1 MLLKTKKFYR
11 GKASQL
17 ELLSRGLPGF
27 DENLAIGCG
36 RQVSLSELKNW
47 LEEKI
52 SASSDLEIVTEKDAK
67 MTCILF
73 AEYPDYEG
81 YNIFGCS
88 CFIGRADKSKI
99 TYCGLCGDVNTF
111 RFTDTNSVKVFV
123 R

>member
-1 MLLKTKKFYR
+1 MLLKTKKYYR
-11 GKASQL
+11 EKASSL

-27 DENLAIGCG
+27 DENPIIGCG
-36 RQVSLSELKNW
+36 KKISLSELKNW

-52 SASSDLEIVTEKDAK
+52 SASGDLKIVAEKDAK
-67 MTCILF
+67 MTCVLF
-73 AEYPDYEG
+73 AEYPDSEG
-81 YNIFGCS
+81 YDIFGCS
-88 CFIGRADKSKI
+88 CFIGRTDKSKI

>member
-11 GKASQL
+11 EKASQL
-17 ELLSRGLPGF
+17 ELFSRGLSGF
-27 DENLAIGCG
+27 DENPIIGCG
-36 RQVSLSELKNW
+36 KKLGLSELKNW

-52 SASSDLEIVTEKDAK
+52 SATGELKIVDEKDAK
-67 MTCILF
+67 ITCVLF
-73 AEYPDYEG
+73 AEYPDSEG
-81 YNIFGCS
+81 YDIFGCS

-111 RFTDTNSVKVFV
+111 RFTDANSVKVFV